1 MSETIDSL
9 LVSLGLETDAKSF
22 QTAND
27 AVKGIKDGIL
37 QLAAAAGTGVGLKA
51 LTADLS
57 ASVLEM
63 DRLSKITNFTVKQI
77 DGLRYAM
84 RSLGLSPDAANQI
97 VQKIPDLQQRA
108 RQGELGDKAYWNGAF
123 NPTEFANKTGMDSL
137 KYLIDAYGKMDND
150 QRRNL
155 RSGIGS
161 GDNDPFTRLLEGGSK
176 GLNASL
182 KNFEELYKPL
192 DPKLIDSAN
201 EFNKEM
207 ADLATNFDNLARSMG
222 GDLLPIINAL
232 LESINQFIKENPEVS
247 KAILTAAGLAGTAG
261 ALKFVGGMLPGG
273 GKPPAGAAG
282 GRGWLSRL
290 LVNPVTIGAAAAF
303 TPGNIFTSAE
313 DAKAMSNPEALR
325 RQNLA
330 KNKLNLHSS
339 ESKSENSGVNDIDDV
354 TNMVDDSINNQK
366 RDLKAPRDPY
376 VNETSYL
383 NNPVDDSINNQRW
396 DLNTVNYPHGNDTNH
411 LNNLVDDPVVR
422 QYLDVLSKAEGT
434 AGYANSGY
442 NTMFGGDQF
451 YDVSDHP
458 RQLKNFTQT
467 DGTKNK
473 TSAAGRYQFT
483 RDSWDDAAK
492 SLNLTDFSPRSQDL
506 AALFLIQRAG
516 QLENVVNGNF
526 AEATGGLGSVWA
538 SLPSSNYD
546 QPKRSWEDIQGY
558 SDRQITPTQSIAA
571 SAPRGDVRLEQHNII
586 HVGTVGGDTESIR
599 NGVLQA
605 TTQLAQQARDMM
617 HTEHY

>member
-222 GDLLPIINAL
+222 GDLLPIINAI

-273 GKPPAGAAG
+273 GKPPVGAAG

-290 LVNPVTIGAAAAF
+290 LVNPVTIGAAAAL
-303 TPGNIFTSAE
+303 TPGNIFTSSD
-313 DAKAMSNPEALR
+313 DAKAMSNPEALK
-325 RQNLA
+325 RQNWA
-330 KNKLNLHSS
+330 KNNPGVPYPSDSS
-339 ESKSENSGVNDIDDV
+339 D
-354 TNMVDDSINNQK
+354 
-366 RDLKAPRDPY
+366 
-376 VNETSYL
+376 
-383 NNPVDDSINNQRW
+383 
-396 DLNTVNYPHGNDTNH
+396 
-411 LNNLVDDPVVR
+411 LNNLVDDPNVR
-422 QYLDVLSKAEGT
+422 QYLEVLSKAEGT
-434 AGYANSGY
+434 ASYANSGY
-442 NTMFGGDQF
+442 NTIFGGDQF
-451 YDVSDHP
+451 YDNSDHP
-458 RQLKNFTQT
+458 RQLKDFTQT

-483 RDSWDDAAK
+483 SSSWDDAAK
-492 SLNLTDFSPRSQDL
+492 ALNLTDFSPRSQDL

-516 QLENVVNGNF
+516 QLENVTNGNF
-526 AEATGGLGSVWA
+526 ADATSGLGGVWA
-538 SLPSSNYD
+538 SLPSSNYA
-546 QPKRSWEDIQGY
+546 QPKRSWEEIQGY
-558 SDRQITPTQSIAA
+558 SDRQTTPMQAVAA

-586 HVGTVGGDTESIR
+586 HVGTVGGDSESIR
-599 NGVLQA
+599 DGVLQA

>member
-155 RSGIGS
+155 RSGIGT

-222 GDLLPIINAL
+222 GNLLPIINAL

-290 LVNPVTIGAAAAF
+290 LVNPVTIGAAAAL
-303 TPGNIFTSAE
+303 TPGNIFTSAD
-313 DAKAMSNPEALR
+313 DAKAMSNPDVIG
-325 RQNLA
+325 RQNWA
-330 KNKLNLHSS
+330 KNNPGVPYPSDSS
-339 ESKSENSGVNDIDDV
+339 D
-354 TNMVDDSINNQK
+354 
-366 RDLKAPRDPY
+366 
-376 VNETSYL
+376 
-383 NNPVDDSINNQRW
+383 
-396 DLNTVNYPHGNDTNH
+396 
-411 LNNLVDDPVVR
+411 LNNLVDDPNVR
-422 QYLDVLSKAEGT
+422 QYLDVLSNAEGT
-434 AGYANSGY
+434 ASYANSGY

-451 YDVSDHP
+451 YDNSDHP
-458 RQLKNFTQT
+458 RQLKDFTQT

-483 RDSWDDAAK
+483 SSSWDDAAK
-492 SLNLTDFSPRSQDL
+492 ALNLTDFSPRSQDL

-516 QLENVVNGNF
+516 QLENVTNGNF
-526 AEATGGLGSVWA
+526 ADATSGLGGVWA
-538 SLPSSNYD
+538 SLPSSNYA
-546 QPKRSWEDIQGY
+546 QPKRSWEEIQGY
-558 SDRQITPTQSIAA
+558 SDRQTTPMQAVAA

-586 HVGTVGGDTESIR
+586 HVGTVGGDSESIR
-599 NGVLQA
+599 DGVLQA
-605 TTQLAQQARDMM
+605 TTQLAQQACDMM

>member
-123 NPTEFANKTGMDSL
+123 NPTEFANKTGIDSL

-192 DPKLIDSAN
+192 DPKLINSAN

-247 KAILTAAGLAGTAG
+247 KAILTAAGLAGTVG
-261 ALKFVGGMLPGG
+261 ALKFVGGMLPSG

-290 LVNPVTIGAAAAF
+290 LVNPVTIGAAAAL
-303 TPGNIFTSAE
+303 TPGNIFTSA
-313 DAKAMSNPEALR
+313 DDVKAMSNPEAIG
-325 RQNLA
+325 RQNWA
-330 KNKLNLHSS
+330 KNNP
-339 ESKSENSGVNDIDDV
+339 GV
-354 TNMVDDSINNQK
+354 
-366 RDLKAPRDPY
+366 PY
-376 VNETSYL
+376 PSDTS
-383 NNPVDDSINNQRW
+383 D
-396 DLNTVNYPHGNDTNH
+396 
-411 LNNLVDDPVVR
+411 LNNLVDDPNVR
-422 QYLDVLSKAEGT
+422 QYLEVLSKAEGT
-434 AGYANSGY
+434 ASYANSGY

-451 YDVSDHP
+451 YDSSDHP
-458 RQLKNFTQT
+458 RQLKDFTQT
-467 DGTKNK
+467 DGTPNK

-483 RDSWDDAAK
+483 SSSWDDAAK
-492 SLNLTDFSPRSQDL
+492 ALNLTDFSPRSQDL

-516 QLENVVNGNF
+516 QLENVTNGNF
-526 AEATGGLGSVWA
+526 ADATSGLGGVWA
-538 SLPSSNYD
+538 SLPSSNYA

-558 SDRQITPTQSIAA
+558 SDRQTTPMQSVAA

-586 HVGTVGGDTESIR
+586 HVGTVGGDSESIR
-599 NGVLQA
+599 DGVLQA

>member
-51 LTADLS
+51 LTTDLS

-290 LVNPVTIGAAAAF
+290 LVNPVTIGAAAAL
-303 TPGNIFTSAE
+303 TPGNIFTSAD
-313 DAKAMSNPEALR
+313 DAKAMSNPEALK
-325 RQNLA
+325 RQNWA
-330 KNKLNLHSS
+330 KNNPGVPYPSDSS
-339 ESKSENSGVNDIDDV
+339 D
-354 TNMVDDSINNQK
+354 
-366 RDLKAPRDPY
+366 
-376 VNETSYL
+376 
-383 NNPVDDSINNQRW
+383 
-396 DLNTVNYPHGNDTNH
+396 
-411 LNNLVDDPVVR
+411 LNNLVDDPNVR
-422 QYLDVLSKAEGT
+422 QYLEVLSKAEGT
-434 AGYANSGY
+434 ASYANSGY

-451 YDVSDHP
+451 YDNSDHP
-458 RQLKNFTQT
+458 RQLKDFTQT

-483 RDSWDDAAK
+483 SSSWDDAAQA
-492 SLNLTDFSPRSQDL
+492 LNLTDFSPRSQDL

-516 QLENVVNGNF
+516 QLENVTNGNF
-526 AEATGGLGSVWA
+526 ADATSGLGGVWA
-538 SLPSSNYD
+538 SLPSSNYA
-546 QPKRSWEDIQGY
+546 QPKRSWEEIQGY
-558 SDRQITPTQSIAA
+558 SDRQTTPMQSVAA

-586 HVGTVGGDTESIR
+586 NVGTVGGDSESIR
-599 NGVLQA
+599 DGVLQA

>member
-261 ALKFVGGMLPGG
+261 AVKFVGGMLPGSS
-273 GKPPAGAAG
+273 KPPAGAGG

-290 LVNPVTIGAAAAF
+290 LVNPVTIGAAAAL
-303 TPGNIFTSAE
+303 TPGNIFTSAD
-313 DAKAMSNPEALR
+313 DAKAMSNPDAIG
-325 RQNLA
+325 RQNWA
-330 KNKLNLHSS
+330 KNNPGVPYPSDSS
-339 ESKSENSGVNDIDDV
+339 
-354 TNMVDDSINNQK
+354 
-366 RDLKAPRDPY
+366 
-376 VNETSYL
+376 
-383 NNPVDDSINNQRW
+383 
-396 DLNTVNYPHGNDTNH
+396 DLNY
-411 LNNLVDDPVVR
+411 LVDDPNVR
-422 QYLDVLSKAEGT
+422 QYLEVLSKAEGT
-434 AGYANSGY
+434 ASYANSGY

-451 YDVSDHP
+451 YDNSDHP
-458 RQLKNFTQT
+458 RQLKDFTQT

-483 RDSWDDAAK
+483 SSSWDDAAK
-492 SLNLTDFSPRSQDL
+492 ALNLTDFSPRSQDL

-516 QLENVVNGNF
+516 QLENVTNGNF
-526 AEATGGLGSVWA
+526 ADATSGLGGVWA
-538 SLPSSNYD
+538 SLPSSNYA
-546 QPKRSWEDIQGY
+546 QPKRSWEEIQGY
-558 SDRQITPTQSIAA
+558 SDRQTTPMQSVAA

-586 HVGTVGGDTESIR
+586 NVGTVGGDSESIR
-599 NGVLQA
+599 DGVLQA

>member
-273 GKPPAGAAG
+273 GKPSAGAAG
-282 GRGWLSRL
+282 GRGWLSRF
-290 LVNPVTIGAAAAF
+290 LVNPVTIGAAAAL
-303 TPGNIFTSAE
+303 TPGNIFTSAD
-313 DAKAMSNPEALR
+313 DAKAMSNPDAIG
-325 RQNLA
+325 RQNWA
-330 KNKLNLHSS
+330 KNNPGVPYPSDSS
-339 ESKSENSGVNDIDDV
+339 D
-354 TNMVDDSINNQK
+354 
-366 RDLKAPRDPY
+366 
-376 VNETSYL
+376 
-383 NNPVDDSINNQRW
+383 
-396 DLNTVNYPHGNDTNH
+396 
-411 LNNLVDDPVVR
+411 LNNLVDDPNVR
-422 QYLDVLSKAEGT
+422 QYLEVLSKAEGT
-434 AGYANSGY
+434 ASYANSGY

-451 YDVSDHP
+451 YDNSDHP
-458 RQLKNFTQT
+458 RQLKEFTQT

-483 RDSWDDAAK
+483 SGSWDDAAK
-492 SLNLTDFSPRSQDL
+492 ALNLTDFSPRSQDL

-516 QLENVVNGNF
+516 QLENVTNGNF
-526 AEATGGLGSVWA
+526 ADATSGLGGVWA
-538 SLPSSNYD
+538 SLPSSNYA
-546 QPKRSWEDIQGY
+546 QPKRSWEEIQGY
-558 SDRQITPTQSIAA
+558 SDRQTTPMQAVAT

-586 HVGTVGGDTESIR
+586 NVGTVGGDSESIR
-599 NGVLQA
+599 DGVLQA

>member
-37 QLAAAAGTGVGLKA
+37 QLAAAAGTSVGLKA

-176 GLNASL
+176 GLNGSL

-222 GDLLPIINAL
+222 GDLQPIINAL

-273 GKPPAGAAG
+273 GNPPAGAAG

-290 LVNPVTIGAAAAF
+290 LVNPVTIGAAAAL
-303 TPGNIFTSAE
+303 TPGNIFTSAD
-313 DAKAMSNPEALR
+313 DAKAMSNPEALK
-325 RQNLA
+325 RQNWA
-330 KNKLNLHSS
+330 KNNPGVPYPSDSS
-339 ESKSENSGVNDIDDV
+339 D
-354 TNMVDDSINNQK
+354 
-366 RDLKAPRDPY
+366 
-376 VNETSYL
+376 
-383 NNPVDDSINNQRW
+383 
-396 DLNTVNYPHGNDTNH
+396 
-411 LNNLVDDPVVR
+411 LNNLVDDPNVR
-422 QYLDVLSKAEGT
+422 QYLEVLSKAEGT
-434 AGYANSGY
+434 ASYANSGY

-451 YDVSDHP
+451 YDNSDHP
-458 RQLKNFTQT
+458 RQLKDFTQT

-483 RDSWDDAAK
+483 SSSWDDAAK
-492 SLNLTDFSPRSQDL
+492 ALNLTDFSPRSQDL

-516 QLENVVNGNF
+516 QLENVTNGNF
-526 AEATGGLGSVWA
+526 ADATSGLGGVWA
-538 SLPSSNYD
+538 SLPSSNYA
-546 QPKRSWEDIQGY
+546 QPKRSWEEIQGY
-558 SDRQITPTQSIAA
+558 SDRQTTPMQSVAA

-586 HVGTVGGDTESIR
+586 NVGTVGGDSESIR
-599 NGVLQA
+599 DGVLQA

>member
-77 DGLRYAM
+77 YGLRYAM

-290 LVNPVTIGAAAAF
+290 LVNPVTIGAAAAL
-303 TPGNIFTSAE
+303 TPGNIFTSAD
-313 DAKAMSNPEALR
+313 DAKAMSNPDAIG
-325 RQNLA
+325 RQNWA
-330 KNKLNLHSS
+330 KNNPGVPYPSDSS
-339 ESKSENSGVNDIDDV
+339 D
-354 TNMVDDSINNQK
+354 
-366 RDLKAPRDPY
+366 
-376 VNETSYL
+376 
-383 NNPVDDSINNQRW
+383 
-396 DLNTVNYPHGNDTNH
+396 
-411 LNNLVDDPVVR
+411 LNNLVDDPNVR
-422 QYLDVLSKAEGT
+422 QYLDVLSNAEGT
-434 AGYANSGY
+434 ASYANSGY

-451 YDVSDHP
+451 YDNSDHP
-458 RQLKNFTQT
+458 RQLKDFTQT

-483 RDSWDDAAK
+483 SSSWDDAAK
-492 SLNLTDFSPRSQDL
+492 ALNLTDFSPRSQDL

-516 QLENVVNGNF
+516 QLENVTNGNF
-526 AEATGGLGSVWA
+526 ADATSGLGGVWA
-538 SLPSSNYD
+538 SLPSSNYA
-546 QPKRSWEDIQGY
+546 QPKRSWEEIQGY
-558 SDRQITPTQSIAA
+558 SDRQTTPMQAVAA

-586 HVGTVGGDTESIR
+586 HVGTVGGDSESIR
-599 NGVLQA
+599 DGVLQA

>member
-84 RSLGLSPDAANQI
+84 RSLGLSPDVANQI

-161 GDNDPFTRLLEGGSK
+161 GDNDPFTRLLEAGSK

-261 ALKFVGGMLPGG
+261 AVKFVGGMLPGSS
-273 GKPPAGAAG
+273 KPPAGAGG

-290 LVNPVTIGAAAAF
+290 LVNPVTIGAAAAL
-303 TPGNIFTSAE
+303 TPGNIFTSAD
-313 DAKAMSNPEALR
+313 DAKAMSNPDAIG
-325 RQNLA
+325 RQNWA
-330 KNKLNLHSS
+330 KKNPGVPYPSDSS
-339 ESKSENSGVNDIDDV
+339 
-354 TNMVDDSINNQK
+354 
-366 RDLKAPRDPY
+366 
-376 VNETSYL
+376 
-383 NNPVDDSINNQRW
+383 
-396 DLNTVNYPHGNDTNH
+396 DLNY
-411 LNNLVDDPVVR
+411 LVDDPNVR
-422 QYLDVLSKAEGT
+422 QYLEVLSKAEGT
-434 AGYANSGY
+434 ASYANSGY

-451 YDVSDHP
+451 YDNSDHP
-458 RQLKNFTQT
+458 RQLKDFTQT

-483 RDSWDDAAK
+483 SSSWDDAAK
-492 SLNLTDFSPRSQDL
+492 ALNLTDFSPRSQDL

-516 QLENVVNGNF
+516 QLENVTNGNF
-526 AEATGGLGSVWA
+526 ADATSGLGGVWA
-538 SLPSSNYD
+538 SLPSSNYA
-546 QPKRSWEDIQGY
+546 QPKRSWEEIQGY
-558 SDRQITPTQSIAA
+558 SDRQTTPMQSVAA

-586 HVGTVGGDTESIR
+586 NVGTVGGDSESIR
-599 NGVLQA
+599 DGVLQA

>member
-22 QTAND
+22 QAAND

-273 GKPPAGAAG
+273 SKPPAGAGG

-290 LVNPVTIGAAAAF
+290 LVNPITIGAAAAL
-303 TPGNIFTSAE
+303 TPGNIFTSAD
-313 DAKAMSNPEALR
+313 DAKAMSNPEAIG
-325 RQNLA
+325 RQNWA
-330 KNKLNLHSS
+330 KNNP
-339 ESKSENSGVNDIDDV
+339 GV
-354 TNMVDDSINNQK
+354 
-366 RDLKAPRDPY
+366 PY
-376 VNETSYL
+376 TS
-383 NNPVDDSINNQRW
+383 D
-396 DLNTVNYPHGNDTNH
+396 
-411 LNNLVDDPVVR
+411 LNNLVDDPTVR

-434 AGYANSGY
+434 ASYANSGY

-451 YDVSDHP
+451 YDSSDHP
-458 RQLKNFTQT
+458 RQLKDFTQT
-467 DGTKNK
+467 DGTTNK

-483 RDSWDDAAK
+483 SSSWDDAAK
-492 SLNLTDFSPRSQDL
+492 ALNLTDFSPRSQDL

-516 QLENVVNGNF
+516 QLENVTNGNF
-526 AEATGGLGSVWA
+526 ADATSGLGGMWA
-538 SLPSSNYD
+538 SLPSSNYA
-546 QPKRSWEDIQGY
+546 QPKRSWEEIQGY
-558 SDRQITPTQSIAA
+558 SDRQTTPTQSVTA

-586 HVGTVGGDTESIR
+586 NVGTVGGDSESIR
-599 NGVLQA
+599 DGVLQA

>member
-1 MSETIDSL
+1 
-9 LVSLGLETDAKSF
+9 
-22 QTAND
+22 
-27 AVKGIKDGIL
+27 
-37 QLAAAAGTGVGLKA
+37 
-51 LTADLS
+51 
-57 ASVLEM
+57 
-63 DRLSKITNFTVKQI
+63 
-77 DGLRYAM
+77 
-84 RSLGLSPDAANQI
+84 
-97 VQKIPDLQQRA
+97 
-108 RQGELGDKAYWNGAF
+108 
-123 NPTEFANKTGMDSL
+123 TEFANKTGMDSL

-182 KNFEELYKPL
+182 KNFAELYKPL

-290 LVNPVTIGAAAAF
+290 LVNPVTIGAAAAL
-303 TPGNIFTSAE
+303 TPGNIFTSAD
-313 DAKAMSNPEALR
+313 DAKAMSNPDAIG
-325 RQNLA
+325 RQNWA
-330 KNKLNLHSS
+330 KNNPGVPYPSDSS
-339 ESKSENSGVNDIDDV
+339 D
-354 TNMVDDSINNQK
+354 
-366 RDLKAPRDPY
+366 
-376 VNETSYL
+376 
-383 NNPVDDSINNQRW
+383 
-396 DLNTVNYPHGNDTNH
+396 
-411 LNNLVDDPVVR
+411 LNNLVDDPNVR
-422 QYLDVLSKAEGT
+422 QYLEVLSKAEGT
-434 AGYANSGY
+434 ASYANSGY

-451 YDVSDHP
+451 YDSSDHP
-458 RQLKNFTQT
+458 RQLKEFTQT

-483 RDSWDDAAK
+483 SGSWDDAVKA
-492 SLNLTDFSPRSQDL
+492 LNLTDFSPRSQDL

-516 QLENVVNGNF
+516 QLENVTNGNF
-526 AEATGGLGSVWA
+526 ADATSGLGGVWA
-538 SLPSSNYD
+538 SLPSSNYA
-546 QPKRSWEDIQGY
+546 QPKRSWEEIQGY
-558 SDRQITPTQSIAA
+558 SDRQTTPMQSVAA

-586 HVGTVGGDTESIR
+586 HVGTVGGDSESIR
-599 NGVLQA
+599 DGVLQA

>member
-37 QLAAAAGTGVGLKA
+37 QLAAAAGTSVGLKA

-176 GLNASL
+176 GLNGSL

-222 GDLLPIINAL
+222 GDLQPIINAL

-273 GKPPAGAAG
+273 GNPPAGAAG

-290 LVNPVTIGAAAAF
+290 LVNPVTIGAAAAL
-303 TPGNIFTSAE
+303 TPGNIFTSAD
-313 DAKAMSNPEALR
+313 DAKAMSNPEALK
-325 RQNLA
+325 RQNWA
-330 KNKLNLHSS
+330 KNNPGVPYPSDSS
-339 ESKSENSGVNDIDDV
+339 D
-354 TNMVDDSINNQK
+354 
-366 RDLKAPRDPY
+366 
-376 VNETSYL
+376 
-383 NNPVDDSINNQRW
+383 
-396 DLNTVNYPHGNDTNH
+396 
-411 LNNLVDDPVVR
+411 LNNLVDDPNVR
-422 QYLDVLSKAEGT
+422 QYLEVLSKAEGT
-434 AGYANSGY
+434 ASYANSGY

-451 YDVSDHP
+451 YDNSDHP
-458 RQLKNFTQT
+458 RQLKDFTQT

-483 RDSWDDAAK
+483 SSSWDDAAK
-492 SLNLTDFSPRSQDL
+492 ALNLTDFSPRSQDL

-516 QLENVVNGNF
+516 QLENVTNGNF
-526 AEATGGLGSVWA
+526 ADATSGLGGVWA
-538 SLPSSNYD
+538 SLPSSNYA
-546 QPKRSWEDIQGY
+546 QPKHSWEEIQGY
-558 SDRQITPTQSIAA
+558 SDRQTTPMQSVAA

-586 HVGTVGGDTESIR
+586 NVGTVGGDSESIR
-599 NGVLQA
+599 DGVLQA

>member
-247 KAILTAAGLAGTAG
+247 KAILTAADLAGTAG
-261 ALKFVGGMLPGG
+261 AVKFVGGMLPGSS
-273 GKPPAGAAG
+273 KPPAGAGG

-290 LVNPVTIGAAAAF
+290 LVNPVTIGAAAAL
-303 TPGNIFTSAE
+303 TPGNIFTSAD
-313 DAKAMSNPEALR
+313 DAKAMSNPEALK
-325 RQNLA
+325 RQNWA
-330 KNKLNLHSS
+330 KNNP
-339 ESKSENSGVNDIDDV
+339 GV
-354 TNMVDDSINNQK
+354 
-366 RDLKAPRDPY
+366 PY
-376 VNETSYL
+376 PSDTS
-383 NNPVDDSINNQRW
+383 D
-396 DLNTVNYPHGNDTNH
+396 
-411 LNNLVDDPVVR
+411 LNNLVDDPNVR
-422 QYLDVLSKAEGT
+422 QYLEVLSKAEGT
-434 AGYANSGY
+434 ASYANSGY

-451 YDVSDHP
+451 YDSSDHP
-458 RQLKNFTQT
+458 RQLKDFTQT

-483 RDSWDDAAK
+483 SSSWDDAAK
-492 SLNLTDFSPRSQDL
+492 ALNLTDFSPRSQDL

-516 QLENVVNGNF
+516 QLENVTNGNF
-526 AEATGGLGSVWA
+526 ADATSGLGGGVGLAAIIKLRSAKTFMGRDSGLQRPPNHPHA
-538 SLPSSNYD
+538 SSC
-546 QPKRSWEDIQGY
+546 RI
-558 SDRQITPTQSIAA
+558 R
-571 SAPRGDVRLEQHNII
+571 APW
-586 HVGTVGGDTESIR
+586 
-599 NGVLQA
+599 
-605 TTQLAQQARDMM
+605 
-617 HTEHY
+617 

>member
-290 LVNPVTIGAAAAF
+290 LVNPVTIGAAAAL
-303 TPGNIFTSAE
+303 TPGNIFTSAD
-313 DAKAMSNPEALR
+313 DAKAMSNPDAIG
-325 RQNLA
+325 RQNWA
-330 KNKLNLHSS
+330 KNNPGVPYPSDSS
-339 ESKSENSGVNDIDDV
+339 D
-354 TNMVDDSINNQK
+354 
-366 RDLKAPRDPY
+366 
-376 VNETSYL
+376 
-383 NNPVDDSINNQRW
+383 
-396 DLNTVNYPHGNDTNH
+396 
-411 LNNLVDDPVVR
+411 LNNLVDDPNVR
-422 QYLDVLSKAEGT
+422 QYLEVLSKAEGT
-434 AGYANSGY
+434 ASYANSGY

-451 YDVSDHP
+451 YDNSDHP
-458 RQLKNFTQT
+458 RQLKDFTQT

-483 RDSWDDAAK
+483 SSSWDDAAK
-492 SLNLTDFSPRSQDL
+492 ALNLTDFSPRSQDL

-516 QLENVVNGNF
+516 QLENVTNGNF
-526 AEATGGLGSVWA
+526 ADATSGLGGVWA
-538 SLPSSNYD
+538 SLPSSNYA
-546 QPKRSWEDIQGY
+546 QPKRSWEEIQGY
-558 SDRQITPTQSIAA
+558 SDRQTTPMQSVAA

-586 HVGTVGGDTESIR
+586 HVGTVGGDSESIR
-599 NGVLQA
+599 DGVLQA

>member
-290 LVNPVTIGAAAAF
+290 LVNPVTIGAAAAL
-303 TPGNIFTSAE
+303 TPGNIFTSAD
-313 DAKAMSNPEALR
+313 DAKAMSNPDAIG
-325 RQNLA
+325 RQNWA
-330 KNKLNLHSS
+330 KNNPGVPYPSDSS
-339 ESKSENSGVNDIDDV
+339 D
-354 TNMVDDSINNQK
+354 
-366 RDLKAPRDPY
+366 
-376 VNETSYL
+376 
-383 NNPVDDSINNQRW
+383 
-396 DLNTVNYPHGNDTNH
+396 
-411 LNNLVDDPVVR
+411 LNNLVDDPNVR
-422 QYLDVLSKAEGT
+422 QYLEVLSKAEGT
-434 AGYANSGY
+434 ASYANSGY

-451 YDVSDHP
+451 YDNSDHP
-458 RQLKNFTQT
+458 RQLKDFTQT

-483 RDSWDDAAK
+483 SSSWDDAAK
-492 SLNLTDFSPRSQDL
+492 ALNLTDFSPRSQDL

-516 QLENVVNGNF
+516 QLENVTNGNF
-526 AEATGGLGSVWA
+526 ADATSGLGGVWA
-538 SLPSSNYD
+538 SLPSSNCA
-546 QPKRSWEDIQGY
+546 QPKRSWEEIQGY
-558 SDRQITPTQSIAA
+558 SDRQTTPMQSVAA
-571 SAPRGDVRLEQHNII
+571 SPPRGDVRLEQHNII
-586 HVGTVGGDTESIR
+586 NVGTVGGDSESIR
-599 NGVLQA
+599 DGVLQA

>member
-182 KNFEELYKPL
+182 KNFAELYKPL

-273 GKPPAGAAG
+273 GKPPVGGGGGGGLLSKTLGMAGAYITTASGVEVYDRVQAMREGKQYG
-282 GRGWLSRL
+282 G
-290 LVNPVTIGAAAAF
+290 IQ
-303 TPGNIFTSAE
+303 GNSAE
-313 DAKAMSNPEALR
+313 LSELERLKLLNQNNNARNP
-325 RQNLA
+325 QNS
-330 KNKLNLHSS
+330 LNS
-339 ESKSENSGVNDIDDV
+339 
-354 TNMVDDSINNQK
+354 
-366 RDLKAPRDPY
+366 
-376 VNETSYL
+376 
-383 NNPVDDSINNQRW
+383 
-396 DLNTVNYPHGNDTNH
+396 
-411 LNNLVDDPVVR
+411 LVDDPNVR

-434 AGYANSGY
+434 ASYANSGY

-451 YDVSDHP
+451 YDNSDHP
-458 RQLKNFTQT
+458 RQLKDFTQT

-483 RDSWDDAAK
+483 SSSWDDAAK
-492 SLNLTDFSPRSQDL
+492 ALNLTDFSPRSQDL

-516 QLENVVNGNF
+516 QLENVTNGNF
-526 AEATGGLGSVWA
+526 ADATSGLGEVWA
-538 SLPSSNYD
+538 SLPSSNYA
-546 QPKRSWEDIQGY
+546 QPKRSWEEIQGY
-558 SDRQITPTQSIAA
+558 SDRQTTPMQSVAA

-586 HVGTVGGDTESIR
+586 NVGTVGGDSESIR
-599 NGVLQA
+599 DGVLQA

>member
-273 GKPPAGAAG
+273 GKPPVGAAG

-290 LVNPVTIGAAAAF
+290 LVNPVTIGAAAAL
-303 TPGNIFTSAE
+303 TPGNIFTSSD
-313 DAKAMSNPEALR
+313 DAKAMSNPDAIG
-325 RQNLA
+325 RQNWA
-330 KNKLNLHSS
+330 KNNPGVPYPSDSS
-339 ESKSENSGVNDIDDV
+339 
-354 TNMVDDSINNQK
+354 
-366 RDLKAPRDPY
+366 
-376 VNETSYL
+376 
-383 NNPVDDSINNQRW
+383 
-396 DLNTVNYPHGNDTNH
+396 DLNY
-411 LNNLVDDPVVR
+411 LVDDPNVR
-422 QYLDVLSKAEGT
+422 QYLEVLSKAEGT
-434 AGYANSGY
+434 ASYANSGY

-451 YDVSDHP
+451 YDNSDHP
-458 RQLKNFTQT
+458 RQLKDFTQT

-483 RDSWDDAAK
+483 SGSWDDAAQA
-492 SLNLTDFSPRSQDL
+492 LNLTDFSPRSQDL

-516 QLENVVNGNF
+516 QLENVTNGNF
-526 AEATGGLGSVWA
+526 ADATSGLGGVWA
-538 SLPSSNYD
+538 SLPSSNYA
-546 QPKRSWEDIQGY
+546 QPKRSWEEIQGY
-558 SDRQITPTQSIAA
+558 SDRQTTPMQSVAA

-586 HVGTVGGDTESIR
+586 NVGTVGGDSESIR
-599 NGVLQA
+599 DGVLQA

>member
-27 AVKGIKDGIL
+27 AVKGIKDSIL

-137 KYLIDAYGKMDND
+137 KYLIDAYSKMDND

-182 KNFEELYKPL
+182 KNFDELYKPL

-261 ALKFVGGMLPGG
+261 ALKFVGGILPGG
-273 GKPPAGAAG
+273 GKPSVGAG

-290 LVNPVTIGAAAAF
+290 LVNPVTIGATAAL

-313 DAKAMSNPEALR
+313 DAKAMSNPEAIG
-325 RQNLA
+325 RQNWA
-330 KNKLNLHSS
+330 KNNP
-339 ESKSENSGVNDIDDV
+339 GV
-354 TNMVDDSINNQK
+354 
-366 RDLKAPRDPY
+366 PY
-376 VNETSYL
+376 
-383 NNPVDDSINNQRW
+383 P
-396 DLNTVNYPHGNDTNH
+396 NDTRD
-411 LNNLVDDPVVR
+411 LNNLVDDPNVR

-451 YDVSDHP
+451 YDSSDHP
-458 RQLKNFTQT
+458 RQLKEFTQT
-467 DGTKNK
+467 DGAKNK

-483 RDSWDDAAK
+483 SDSWDDAAK
-492 SLNLTDFSPRSQDL
+492 ALNLTDFSPRSQDL

-516 QLENVVNGNF
+516 QLENVASGNF
-526 AEATGGLGSVWA
+526 ADATGGLGGVWA
-538 SLPSSNYD
+538 SLPSSNYA

-558 SDRQITPTQSIAA
+558 SDRQMTPTQSVTT
-571 SAPRGDVRLEQHNII
+571 SMSRGDVRLEQHNII
-586 HVGTVGGDTESIR
+586 HVGTVGGDSESIR

>member
-247 KAILTAAGLAGTAG
+247 KAILTAADLAGTAG
-261 ALKFVGGMLPGG
+261 AVKFVGGMLPGSS
-273 GKPPAGAAG
+273 KPPAGAGG

-290 LVNPVTIGAAAAF
+290 LVNPVTIGAAAAL
-303 TPGNIFTSAE
+303 TPGNIFTSAD
-313 DAKAMSNPEALR
+313 DAKAMSNPEALK
-325 RQNLA
+325 RQNWA
-330 KNKLNLHSS
+330 KNNP
-339 ESKSENSGVNDIDDV
+339 GV
-354 TNMVDDSINNQK
+354 
-366 RDLKAPRDPY
+366 PY
-376 VNETSYL
+376 PSDTS
-383 NNPVDDSINNQRW
+383 D
-396 DLNTVNYPHGNDTNH
+396 
-411 LNNLVDDPVVR
+411 LNNLVDDPNVR
-422 QYLDVLSKAEGT
+422 QYLEVLSKAEGT
-434 AGYANSGY
+434 ASYANSGY

-451 YDVSDHP
+451 YDSSDHP
-458 RQLKNFTQT
+458 RQLKDFTQT

-483 RDSWDDAAK
+483 SSSWDDAAK
-492 SLNLTDFSPRSQDL
+492 ALNLTDFSPRSQDL

-516 QLENVVNGNF
+516 QLENVTNGNF
-526 AEATGGLGSVWA
+526 ADATSGLGGGG
-538 SLPSSNYD
+538 P
-546 QPKRSWEDIQGY
+546 RCHH
-558 SDRQITPTQSIAA
+558 QITLSQNVHGKRFRATATAKPPPCKQLPHPRPVVMSGWSNTILLMWVPWAVIANP
-571 SAPRGDVRLEQHNII
+571 SVMGCYRPLLNWPSKR
-586 HVGTVGGDTESIR
+586 
-599 NGVLQA
+599 A
-605 TTQLAQQARDMM
+605 T
-617 HTEHY
+617 

>member
-290 LVNPVTIGAAAAF
+290 LVNPVTIGAAAAL
-303 TPGNIFTSAE
+303 TPGNIFTSAD
-313 DAKAMSNPEALR
+313 DAKAMSNPDAIG
-325 RQNLA
+325 RQNWA
-330 KNKLNLHSS
+330 KNNPGVPYPSDSS
-339 ESKSENSGVNDIDDV
+339 D
-354 TNMVDDSINNQK
+354 
-366 RDLKAPRDPY
+366 
-376 VNETSYL
+376 
-383 NNPVDDSINNQRW
+383 
-396 DLNTVNYPHGNDTNH
+396 
-411 LNNLVDDPVVR
+411 LNNLVDDPNVR
-422 QYLDVLSKAEGT
+422 QYLDVLSNAEGT
-434 AGYANSGY
+434 ASYANSGY

-451 YDVSDHP
+451 YDSSDHP
-458 RQLKNFTQT
+458 RQLKDFTQT

-483 RDSWDDAAK
+483 SSSWDDAAK
-492 SLNLTDFSPRSQDL
+492 ALNLTDFSPRSQDL

-516 QLENVVNGNF
+516 QLENVTNGNF
-526 AEATGGLGSVWA
+526 ADATSGLGGVWA
-538 SLPSSNYD
+538 SLPSSNYA
-546 QPKRSWEDIQGY
+546 QPKRSWEEIQGY
-558 SDRQITPTQSIAA
+558 SDRQTTPMQSVAA
-571 SAPRGDVRLEQHNII
+571 STPRGDVRLEQHNII
-586 HVGTVGGDTESIR
+586 NVGTVGGDSESIR
-599 NGVLQA
+599 DGVLQA

>member
-37 QLAAAAGTGVGLKA
+37 QLAAAAGTSVGLKA

-290 LVNPVTIGAAAAF
+290 LVNPVTIGAAAAL
-303 TPGNIFTSAE
+303 TPGNIFTSAD
-313 DAKAMSNPEALR
+313 DAKAMSNPDAIG
-325 RQNLA
+325 RQNWA
-330 KNKLNLHSS
+330 KNNPGVPYPSDSS
-339 ESKSENSGVNDIDDV
+339 D
-354 TNMVDDSINNQK
+354 
-366 RDLKAPRDPY
+366 
-376 VNETSYL
+376 
-383 NNPVDDSINNQRW
+383 
-396 DLNTVNYPHGNDTNH
+396 
-411 LNNLVDDPVVR
+411 LNNLVDDPNVR
-422 QYLDVLSKAEGT
+422 QYLEVLSKAEGT
-434 AGYANSGY
+434 ASYANSGY

-451 YDVSDHP
+451 YDNSDHP
-458 RQLKNFTQT
+458 RQLKDFTQT

-483 RDSWDDAAK
+483 SSSWDDAAK
-492 SLNLTDFSPRSQDL
+492 ALNLTDFSPRSQDL

-516 QLENVVNGNF
+516 QLENVTNGNF
-526 AEATGGLGSVWA
+526 ADATNGLGGVWA
-538 SLPSSNYD
+538 SLPSSNYA
-546 QPKRSWEDIQGY
+546 QPKRSWEEIQGY
-558 SDRQITPTQSIAA
+558 SDRQTTPMQSVAA
-571 SAPRGDVRLEQHNII
+571 SAARGDVRLEQHNII
-586 HVGTVGGDTESIR
+586 NVGTVGGDSESIR
-599 NGVLQA
+599 DGVLQA

>member
-261 ALKFVGGMLPGG
+261 AVKFVGGMLPGSS
-273 GKPPAGAAG
+273 KPPAGAAG

-290 LVNPVTIGAAAAF
+290 LVNPVTIGAAAAL
-303 TPGNIFTSAE
+303 TPGNIFTSAD
-313 DAKAMSNPEALR
+313 DAKAMSNPDAIG
-325 RQNLA
+325 RQNWA
-330 KNKLNLHSS
+330 KNNPGVPYPSDSS
-339 ESKSENSGVNDIDDV
+339 D
-354 TNMVDDSINNQK
+354 
-366 RDLKAPRDPY
+366 
-376 VNETSYL
+376 
-383 NNPVDDSINNQRW
+383 
-396 DLNTVNYPHGNDTNH
+396 
-411 LNNLVDDPVVR
+411 LNNLVDDPNVR
-422 QYLDVLSKAEGT
+422 QYLEVLSKAEGT
-434 AGYANSGY
+434 ASYANSGY

-451 YDVSDHP
+451 YDNSDHP
-458 RQLKNFTQT
+458 RQLKDFTQT

-483 RDSWDDAAK
+483 SSSWDDAAK
-492 SLNLTDFSPRSQDL
+492 ALNLTDFSPRSQDL

-516 QLENVVNGNF
+516 QLENVTNGNF
-526 AEATGGLGSVWA
+526 ADATSGLGGVWA
-538 SLPSSNYD
+538 SLPSSNYA
-546 QPKRSWEDIQGY
+546 QPKRSWEEIQGY
-558 SDRQITPTQSIAA
+558 SDRQTTPMQAVAA
-571 SAPRGDVRLEQHNII
+571 STSRGDVRLEQHNII
-586 HVGTVGGDTESIR
+586 NVGTVGGDSESIR
-599 NGVLQA
+599 DGVLQA

>member
-123 NPTEFANKTGMDSL
+123 NPSEFANKTGMDSL

-290 LVNPVTIGAAAAF
+290 LVNPVTIGAAAAL
-303 TPGNIFTSAE
+303 TPGNIFTSAD
-313 DAKAMSNPEALR
+313 DAKAMSNPEALK
-325 RQNLA
+325 RQNWA
-330 KNKLNLHSS
+330 KNNPDVPYPSDSS
-339 ESKSENSGVNDIDDV
+339 D
-354 TNMVDDSINNQK
+354 
-366 RDLKAPRDPY
+366 
-376 VNETSYL
+376 
-383 NNPVDDSINNQRW
+383 
-396 DLNTVNYPHGNDTNH
+396 
-411 LNNLVDDPVVR
+411 LNNLVDDPNVR
-422 QYLDVLSKAEGT
+422 QYLEVLSKAEGT
-434 AGYANSGY
+434 ASYANSGY

-451 YDVSDHP
+451 YDNSDHP
-458 RQLKNFTQT
+458 RQLKDFTQT

-483 RDSWDDAAK
+483 SSSWDDAAK
-492 SLNLTDFSPRSQDL
+492 ALNLTDFSPRSQDL

-516 QLENVVNGNF
+516 QLENVTNGNF
-526 AEATGGLGSVWA
+526 ADATSGLGGVWA
-538 SLPSSNYD
+538 SLPSSNYA
-546 QPKRSWEDIQGY
+546 QPKRSWEEIQGY
-558 SDRQITPTQSIAA
+558 SDRQTTPMQAVAA
-571 SAPRGDVRLEQHNII
+571 STSRGDVRLEQHNII
-586 HVGTVGGDTESIR
+586 NVGTVGGDSESIR
-599 NGVLQA
+599 DGVLQA

>member
-161 GDNDPFTRLLEGGSK
+161 GDNDPFTRLLEAGSK

-290 LVNPVTIGAAAAF
+290 LVNPVTIGAAAAL
-303 TPGNIFTSAE
+303 TPGNIFTSAD
-313 DAKAMSNPEALR
+313 DAKAMSNPDAIG
-325 RQNLA
+325 RQNWA
-330 KNKLNLHSS
+330 KNNPGVPYPSDSS
-339 ESKSENSGVNDIDDV
+339 D
-354 TNMVDDSINNQK
+354 
-366 RDLKAPRDPY
+366 
-376 VNETSYL
+376 
-383 NNPVDDSINNQRW
+383 
-396 DLNTVNYPHGNDTNH
+396 
-411 LNNLVDDPVVR
+411 LNNLVDDPNVR
-422 QYLDVLSKAEGT
+422 QYLEVLSKAEGT
-434 AGYANSGY
+434 ASYANSGY

-451 YDVSDHP
+451 YDSSDHP
-458 RQLKNFTQT
+458 RQLKDFTQT

-483 RDSWDDAAK
+483 SSSWDDAAK
-492 SLNLTDFSPRSQDL
+492 ALNLTDFSPRSQDL

-516 QLENVVNGNF
+516 QLENVTNGNF
-526 AEATGGLGSVWA
+526 ADATSGLGGVWA
-538 SLPSSNYD
+538 SLPSSNYA
-546 QPKRSWEDIQGY
+546 QPKRSWEEIQGY
-558 SDRQITPTQSIAA
+558 SDRQTTPMQAVTTSAA
-571 SAPRGDVRLEQHNII
+571 RGDVRLEQHNII
-586 HVGTVGGDTESIR
+586 HVGTVGGDSDSIR
-599 NGVLQA
+599 DGVLQA

>member
-37 QLAAAAGTGVGLKA
+37 QLAAAAGTSVGLKA

-261 ALKFVGGMLPGG
+261 AVKFVGGMLPGSS
-273 GKPPAGAAG
+273 KPPAGAGG

-290 LVNPVTIGAAAAF
+290 LVNPVTIGAAAAL
-303 TPGNIFTSAE
+303 TPGNIFTSAD
-313 DAKAMSNPEALR
+313 DAKAMSNPDAIG
-325 RQNLA
+325 RQNWA
-330 KNKLNLHSS
+330 KNNP
-339 ESKSENSGVNDIDDV
+339 GV
-354 TNMVDDSINNQK
+354 
-366 RDLKAPRDPY
+366 PY
-376 VNETSYL
+376 PSDTS
-383 NNPVDDSINNQRW
+383 D
-396 DLNTVNYPHGNDTNH
+396 
-411 LNNLVDDPVVR
+411 LNNLVDDPNVR
-422 QYLDVLSKAEGT
+422 QYLEVLSKAEGT
-434 AGYANSGY
+434 ASYANSGY

-451 YDVSDHP
+451 YDSSDHP
-458 RQLKNFTQT
+458 RQLKDFTQT

-483 RDSWDDAAK
+483 SSSWDDAAK
-492 SLNLTDFSPRSQDL
+492 ALNLTDFSPRSQDL

-516 QLENVVNGNF
+516 QLENVTNGNF
-526 AEATGGLGSVWA
+526 ADATSGLGGGWA
-538 SLPSSNYD
+538 SLPSSNYA
-546 QPKRSWEDIQGY
+546 QPKRSWEEIQGY
-558 SDRQITPTQSIAA
+558 SDRQTTPMQAVAA

-586 HVGTVGGDTESIR
+586 NVGTVGGDSESIR
-599 NGVLQA
+599 DGVLQA

>member
-222 GDLLPIINAL
+222 GDLLPIINAI

-273 GKPPAGAAG
+273 GKPPVGAAG
-282 GRGWLSRL
+282 GHGWLSRL
-290 LVNPVTIGAAAAF
+290 LVNPVTIGAAAAL
-303 TPGNIFTSAE
+303 TPGNIFTSSD
-313 DAKAMSNPEALR
+313 DAKAMSNPEALK
-325 RQNLA
+325 RQNWA
-330 KNKLNLHSS
+330 KNNPGVPYPSDSS
-339 ESKSENSGVNDIDDV
+339 D
-354 TNMVDDSINNQK
+354 
-366 RDLKAPRDPY
+366 
-376 VNETSYL
+376 
-383 NNPVDDSINNQRW
+383 
-396 DLNTVNYPHGNDTNH
+396 
-411 LNNLVDDPVVR
+411 LNNLVDDPNVR
-422 QYLDVLSKAEGT
+422 QYLEVLSKAEGT
-434 AGYANSGY
+434 ASYANSGY
-442 NTMFGGDQF
+442 NTIFGGDQF
-451 YDVSDHP
+451 YDNSDHP
-458 RQLKNFTQT
+458 RQLKEFTQT

-483 RDSWDDAAK
+483 SGSWDDAAQA
-492 SLNLTDFSPRSQDL
+492 LNLTDFSPRSQDL

-516 QLENVVNGNF
+516 QLENVTNGNF
-526 AEATGGLGSVWA
+526 ADATSGLGGVWA
-538 SLPSSNYD
+538 SLPSSNYA
-546 QPKRSWEDIQGY
+546 QPKRSWEEIQGY
-558 SDRQITPTQSIAA
+558 SDRQTTPMQSVAA

-586 HVGTVGGDTESIR
+586 HVGTVGGDSESIR
-599 NGVLQA
+599 DGVLQA

>member
-222 GDLLPIINAL
+222 GDLLPIINAI

-273 GKPPAGAAG
+273 GKPPVGAAG

-290 LVNPVTIGAAAAF
+290 LVNPVTIGTAAAL
-303 TPGNIFTSAE
+303 TPGNIFTSSD
-313 DAKAMSNPEALR
+313 DAKAMSNPEALK
-325 RQNLA
+325 RQNWA
-330 KNKLNLHSS
+330 KNNPGVPYPSDSS
-339 ESKSENSGVNDIDDV
+339 D
-354 TNMVDDSINNQK
+354 
-366 RDLKAPRDPY
+366 
-376 VNETSYL
+376 
-383 NNPVDDSINNQRW
+383 
-396 DLNTVNYPHGNDTNH
+396 
-411 LNNLVDDPVVR
+411 LNNLVDDPNVR
-422 QYLDVLSKAEGT
+422 QYLEVLSKAEGT
-434 AGYANSGY
+434 ASYANSGY
-442 NTMFGGDQF
+442 NTIFGGDQF
-451 YDVSDHP
+451 YDNSDHP
-458 RQLKNFTQT
+458 RQLKEFTQT

-483 RDSWDDAAK
+483 SGSWDDAAQA
-492 SLNLTDFSPRSQDL
+492 LNLTDFSPRSQDL

-516 QLENVVNGNF
+516 QLENVTNGNF
-526 AEATGGLGSVWA
+526 ADATSGLGGVWA
-538 SLPSSNYD
+538 SLPSSNYA
-546 QPKRSWEDIQGY
+546 QPKRSWEEIQGY
-558 SDRQITPTQSIAA
+558 SDRQTTPMQSVAA

-586 HVGTVGGDTESIR
+586 HVGTVGGDSESIR
-599 NGVLQA
+599 DGVLQA

>member
-37 QLAAAAGTGVGLKA
+37 QLAAAAGTSVGLKA

-63 DRLSKITNFTVKQI
+63 DRLSKITNFFFQAE
-77 DGLRYAM
+77 DGIRDAM

-176 GLNASL
+176 GLNGSL

-222 GDLLPIINAL
+222 GDLQPIINAL

-273 GKPPAGAAG
+273 GNPPAGAAG

-290 LVNPVTIGAAAAF
+290 LVNPVTIGAAAAL
-303 TPGNIFTSAE
+303 TPGNIFTSAD
-313 DAKAMSNPEALR
+313 DAKAMSNPEALK
-325 RQNLA
+325 RQNWA
-330 KNKLNLHSS
+330 KNNPGVPYPSDSS
-339 ESKSENSGVNDIDDV
+339 D
-354 TNMVDDSINNQK
+354 
-366 RDLKAPRDPY
+366 
-376 VNETSYL
+376 
-383 NNPVDDSINNQRW
+383 
-396 DLNTVNYPHGNDTNH
+396 
-411 LNNLVDDPVVR
+411 LNNLVDDPNVR
-422 QYLDVLSKAEGT
+422 QYLEVLSKAEGT
-434 AGYANSGY
+434 ASYANSGY

-451 YDVSDHP
+451 YDNSDHP
-458 RQLKNFTQT
+458 RQLKDFTQT

-483 RDSWDDAAK
+483 SSSWDDAAK
-492 SLNLTDFSPRSQDL
+492 ALNLTDFSPRSQDL

-516 QLENVVNGNF
+516 QLENVTNGNF
-526 AEATGGLGSVWA
+526 ADATSGLGGVWA
-538 SLPSSNYD
+538 SLPSSNYA
-546 QPKRSWEDIQGY
+546 QPKRSWEEIQGY
-558 SDRQITPTQSIAA
+558 SDRQTTPMQSVAA

-586 HVGTVGGDTESIR
+586 NVGTVGGDSESIR
-599 NGVLQA
+599 DGVLQA

>member
-192 DPKLIDSAN
+192 DPKLIESAN

-261 ALKFVGGMLPGG
+261 AVKFVGGMLPGG
-273 GKPPAGAAG
+273 GKPPTGAAG

-290 LVNPVTIGAAAAF
+290 LVNPVTIGAAAAL
-303 TPGNIFTSAE
+303 TPGNIFTSTD
-313 DAKAMSNPEALR
+313 DAKAMSNPEALK
-325 RQNLA
+325 RQNWA
-330 KNKLNLHSS
+330 KNNPGVSYPIDSS
-339 ESKSENSGVNDIDDV
+339 D
-354 TNMVDDSINNQK
+354 
-366 RDLKAPRDPY
+366 
-376 VNETSYL
+376 
-383 NNPVDDSINNQRW
+383 
-396 DLNTVNYPHGNDTNH
+396 
-411 LNNLVDDPVVR
+411 LNNLVDDPNVR
-422 QYLDVLSKAEGT
+422 QYLEVLSKAEGT
-434 AGYANSGY
+434 ASYANSGY

-451 YDVSDHP
+451 YDSSDHP

-483 RDSWDDAAK
+483 SGSWDDAAK
-492 SLNLTDFSPRSQDL
+492 ALNLTDFSPRSQDL

-516 QLENVVNGNF
+516 QLENVTNGNF
-526 AEATGGLGSVWA
+526 ADATSGLGGVWA
-538 SLPSSNYD
+538 SLPSSNYA
-546 QPKRSWEDIQGY
+546 QPKRSWEEIQGY
-558 SDRQITPTQSIAA
+558 SDRQTIPMPSVAA

-586 HVGTVGGDTESIR
+586 NVGSVGGDSDSIR
-599 NGVLQA
+599 DGVLQA

>member
-22 QTAND
+22 QKAND

-51 LTADLS
+51 LTSDLS

-137 KYLIDAYGKMDND
+137 RYLIDAYGKMDND

-207 ADLATNFDNLARSMG
+207 ADLATNFDNLSRSMG
-222 GDLLPIINAL
+222 GNLLPIINAL

-247 KAILTAAGLAGTAG
+247 KAILTAAGVAGTAG
-261 ALKFVGGMLPGG
+261 ALKFVGGILPGG
-273 GKPPAGAAG
+273 GKPPVGGSGGLLSKTLGMVGAYVTAASGVEVYDRIQAMREGSQYG
-282 GRGWLSRL
+282 GIQGNSAELSELARL
-290 LVNPVTIGAAAAF
+290 QLVNREKNAR
-303 TPGNIFTSAE
+303 
-313 DAKAMSNPEALR
+313 NP
-325 RQNLA
+325 
-330 KNKLNLHSS
+330 LNS
-339 ESKSENSGVNDIDDV
+339 
-354 TNMVDDSINNQK
+354 
-366 RDLKAPRDPY
+366 
-376 VNETSYL
+376 L
-383 NNPVDDSINNQRW
+383 NNF
-396 DLNTVNYPHGNDTNH
+396 
-411 LNNLVDDPVVR
+411 VDDPNVR
-422 QYLDVLSKAEGT
+422 QYLDMLSKAEGT

-442 NTMFGGDQF
+442 NTMFGGEQF
-451 YDVSDHP
+451 YDASDHP
-458 RQLKNFTQT
+458 RQLKEFTQT

-483 RDSWDDAAK
+483 SDSWDDAVKA
-492 SLNLTDFSPRSQDL
+492 LNLTDFSPRSQDL

-516 QLENVVNGNF
+516 QLENVTNGNF
-526 AEATGGLGSVWA
+526 VDATNGLGGVWA
-538 SLPSSNYD
+538 SLPSSNYA
-546 QPKRSWEDIQGY
+546 QPRRSWEDIRGY
-558 SDRQITPTQSIAA
+558 SDRQTTPTQSIAA
-571 SAPRGDVRLEQHNII
+571 SAPRGDIRLEQHNII
-586 HVGTVGGDTESIR
+586 NVGTVGGDSESIR
-599 NGVLQA
+599 SGVLQA

-617 HTEHY
+617 DTEHY

>member
-261 ALKFVGGMLPGG
+261 ALKFVGGMLPGSS
-273 GKPPAGAAG
+273 KPPAGAGG

-290 LVNPVTIGAAAAF
+290 LVNPVTIGAAAAL
-303 TPGNIFTSAE
+303 TPGNIFTSAD
-313 DAKAMSNPEALR
+313 DAKAMSNPDAIG
-325 RQNLA
+325 RQNWA
-330 KNKLNLHSS
+330 KNNPGVPYPSDSS
-339 ESKSENSGVNDIDDV
+339 D
-354 TNMVDDSINNQK
+354 
-366 RDLKAPRDPY
+366 
-376 VNETSYL
+376 
-383 NNPVDDSINNQRW
+383 
-396 DLNTVNYPHGNDTNH
+396 
-411 LNNLVDDPVVR
+411 LNNLVDDPNVR
-422 QYLDVLSKAEGT
+422 QYLEVLSKAEGT
-434 AGYANSGY
+434 ASYANSGY

-451 YDVSDHP
+451 YDSSDHP
-458 RQLKNFTQT
+458 RQLKDFTQT

-483 RDSWDDAAK
+483 SSSWDDAAK
-492 SLNLTDFSPRSQDL
+492 ALNLTDFSPRSQDL

-516 QLENVVNGNF
+516 QLENVTNGNF
-526 AEATGGLGSVWA
+526 ADATNGLGGVWA
-538 SLPSSNYD
+538 SLPSSNYA
-546 QPKRSWEDIQGY
+546 QPKCSWEEIQGY
-558 SDRQITPTQSIAA
+558 SDRQTTPMQSVAA
-571 SAPRGDVRLEQHNII
+571 SATRGDVRLEQHNII
-586 HVGTVGGDTESIR
+586 NVGTVGGDSESIR
-599 NGVLQA
+599 DGVLQA

>member
-37 QLAAAAGTGVGLKA
+37 QLAAAAGTSVGLKA

-63 DRLSKITNFTVKQI
+63 DRLSKITKFTVKQI

-176 GLNASL
+176 GLNGSL

-222 GDLLPIINAL
+222 GDLQPIINAL

-273 GKPPAGAAG
+273 GNPPAGAAG

-290 LVNPVTIGAAAAF
+290 LVNPVTIGAAAAL
-303 TPGNIFTSAE
+303 TPGNIFTSAD
-313 DAKAMSNPEALR
+313 DAKAMSNPEALK
-325 RQNLA
+325 RQNWA
-330 KNKLNLHSS
+330 KNNPGVPYPSDSS
-339 ESKSENSGVNDIDDV
+339 D
-354 TNMVDDSINNQK
+354 
-366 RDLKAPRDPY
+366 
-376 VNETSYL
+376 
-383 NNPVDDSINNQRW
+383 
-396 DLNTVNYPHGNDTNH
+396 
-411 LNNLVDDPVVR
+411 LNNLVDDPNVR
-422 QYLDVLSKAEGT
+422 QYLEVLSKAEGT
-434 AGYANSGY
+434 ASYANSGY

-451 YDVSDHP
+451 YDNSDHP
-458 RQLKNFTQT
+458 RQLKDFTQT

-483 RDSWDDAAK
+483 SSSWDDAAK
-492 SLNLTDFSPRSQDL
+492 ALNLTDFSPRSQDL

-516 QLENVVNGNF
+516 QLENVTNGNF
-526 AEATGGLGSVWA
+526 ADATSGLGGVWA
-538 SLPSSNYD
+538 SLPSSNYA
-546 QPKRSWEDIQGY
+546 QPKRSWEEIQGY
-558 SDRQITPTQSIAA
+558 SDRQTTPMQSVAA

-586 HVGTVGGDTESIR
+586 NVGTVGGDSESIR
-599 NGVLQA
+599 DGVLQA

>member
-261 ALKFVGGMLPGG
+261 ALKFVGGMLPGSS
-273 GKPPAGAAG
+273 KPPAGAGG

-290 LVNPVTIGAAAAF
+290 LVNPVTIGAAAAL
-303 TPGNIFTSAE
+303 TPGNIFTSAD
-313 DAKAMSNPEALR
+313 DAKAMSNPDAIG
-325 RQNLA
+325 RQNWA
-330 KNKLNLHSS
+330 KNNPGVPYPSDSS
-339 ESKSENSGVNDIDDV
+339 D
-354 TNMVDDSINNQK
+354 
-366 RDLKAPRDPY
+366 
-376 VNETSYL
+376 
-383 NNPVDDSINNQRW
+383 
-396 DLNTVNYPHGNDTNH
+396 
-411 LNNLVDDPVVR
+411 LNNLVDDPNVR
-422 QYLDVLSKAEGT
+422 QYLEVLSKAEGT
-434 AGYANSGY
+434 ASYANSGY

-451 YDVSDHP
+451 YDSSDHP
-458 RQLKNFTQT
+458 RQLKDFTQT

-483 RDSWDDAAK
+483 SSSWDDAAK
-492 SLNLTDFSPRSQDL
+492 ALNLTDFSPRSQDL

-516 QLENVVNGNF
+516 QLENVTNGNF
-526 AEATGGLGSVWA
+526 ADATSGLGGVWA
-538 SLPSSNYD
+538 SLPSSNYA
-546 QPKRSWEDIQGY
+546 QPKRSWEEIQGY
-558 SDRQITPTQSIAA
+558 SDRQTTPMQSVAA

-586 HVGTVGGDTESIR
+586 HVGTVGGDSESIR
-599 NGVLQA
+599 DGVLQA

>member
-222 GDLLPIINAL
+222 GDLLPIINAI

-273 GKPPAGAAG
+273 GKPPVGAAG

-290 LVNPVTIGAAAAF
+290 LVNPVTIGAAAAL
-303 TPGNIFTSAE
+303 TPGNIFTSSD
-313 DAKAMSNPEALR
+313 DAKAMSNPEALK
-325 RQNLA
+325 RQNWA
-330 KNKLNLHSS
+330 KNNPGVPYPSDSS
-339 ESKSENSGVNDIDDV
+339 D
-354 TNMVDDSINNQK
+354 
-366 RDLKAPRDPY
+366 
-376 VNETSYL
+376 
-383 NNPVDDSINNQRW
+383 
-396 DLNTVNYPHGNDTNH
+396 
-411 LNNLVDDPVVR
+411 LNNLVDDPNVR
-422 QYLDVLSKAEGT
+422 QYLEVLSKAEGT
-434 AGYANSGY
+434 ASYANSGY
-442 NTMFGGDQF
+442 NTIFGGDQF
-451 YDVSDHP
+451 YDNSDHP
-458 RQLKNFTQT
+458 RQLKEFTQT

-483 RDSWDDAAK
+483 SGSWDDAAQA
-492 SLNLTDFSPRSQDL
+492 LNLTDFSPRSQDL

-516 QLENVVNGNF
+516 QLENVTNGNF
-526 AEATGGLGSVWA
+526 ADATSGLGGVWA
-538 SLPSSNYD
+538 SLPSSNYA
-546 QPKRSWEDIQGY
+546 QPKRSWEEIQGY
-558 SDRQITPTQSIAA
+558 SDRQTTPMQSVAA

-586 HVGTVGGDTESIR
+586 HVGTVGGDSESIR
-599 NGVLQA
+599 DGVLQA

>member
-290 LVNPVTIGAAAAF
+290 LVNPVTIGAAAAL
-303 TPGNIFTSAE
+303 TPGNIFTSAD
-313 DAKAMSNPEALR
+313 DAKAMSNPEALK
-325 RQNLA
+325 RQNWA
-330 KNKLNLHSS
+330 KNNPGVPYPSDSS
-339 ESKSENSGVNDIDDV
+339 D
-354 TNMVDDSINNQK
+354 
-366 RDLKAPRDPY
+366 
-376 VNETSYL
+376 
-383 NNPVDDSINNQRW
+383 
-396 DLNTVNYPHGNDTNH
+396 
-411 LNNLVDDPVVR
+411 LNNLVDDPNVR
-422 QYLDVLSKAEGT
+422 QYLEVLSKAEGT
-434 AGYANSGY
+434 ASYANSGY

-451 YDVSDHP
+451 YDNSDHP
-458 RQLKNFTQT
+458 RQLKDFTQT

-483 RDSWDDAAK
+483 SSSWDDAAQA
-492 SLNLTDFSPRSQDL
+492 LNLTDFSPRSQDL

-516 QLENVVNGNF
+516 QLENVTNGNF
-526 AEATGGLGSVWA
+526 ADATSGLGGVWA
-538 SLPSSNYD
+538 SLPSSNYA
-546 QPKRSWEDIQGY
+546 QPKRSWEEIQGY
-558 SDRQITPTQSIAA
+558 SDRQTTPMQSVAA

-586 HVGTVGGDTESIR
+586 NVGTVGGDSESIR
-599 NGVLQA
+599 DGVLQA

>member
-161 GDNDPFTRLLEGGSK
+161 GDNDPFTRLLEGGGK

-182 KNFEELYKPL
+182 KNFAELYKPL

-261 ALKFVGGMLPGG
+261 ALKFVGGMLPGSS
-273 GKPPAGAAG
+273 KPPAGAAG

-290 LVNPVTIGAAAAF
+290 LVNPVTIGAAAAL
-303 TPGNIFTSAE
+303 TPGNIFTSAD
-313 DAKAMSNPEALR
+313 DAKAMSNPDAIG
-325 RQNLA
+325 RQNWA
-330 KNKLNLHSS
+330 KNNPGVPYPSDSS
-339 ESKSENSGVNDIDDV
+339 D
-354 TNMVDDSINNQK
+354 
-366 RDLKAPRDPY
+366 
-376 VNETSYL
+376 
-383 NNPVDDSINNQRW
+383 
-396 DLNTVNYPHGNDTNH
+396 
-411 LNNLVDDPVVR
+411 LNNLVDDPNVR

-434 AGYANSGY
+434 ASYANSGY

-451 YDVSDHP
+451 YDSSDHP
-458 RQLKNFTQT
+458 RQLKDFTQT
-467 DGTKNK
+467 DGTTNK

-483 RDSWDDAAK
+483 SSSWDDAAK
-492 SLNLTDFSPRSQDL
+492 ALNLTDFSPRSQDL

-516 QLENVVNGNF
+516 QLENVTNGNF
-526 AEATGGLGSVWA
+526 ADATNGLGGVWA
-538 SLPSSNYD
+538 SLPSSNYA
-546 QPKRSWEDIQGY
+546 QPKRSWEEIQGY
-558 SDRQITPTQSIAA
+558 SDRQTTPMQSVAA

-586 HVGTVGGDTESIR
+586 NVGTVGGDSESIR
-599 NGVLQA
+599 DGVLQA

>member
-123 NPTEFANKTGMDSL
+123 NPTEFANKTGMNSL

-182 KNFEELYKPL
+182 KNFDELYKPL

-261 ALKFVGGMLPGG
+261 ALKFVGGILPGG
-273 GKPPAGAAG
+273 GKPSVGAG

-290 LVNPVTIGAAAAF
+290 LVNPVTIGATAAL

-313 DAKAMSNPEALR
+313 DAKAMSNPEVIG
-325 RQNLA
+325 RQNWA
-330 KNKLNLHSS
+330 KNNP
-339 ESKSENSGVNDIDDV
+339 GV
-354 TNMVDDSINNQK
+354 
-366 RDLKAPRDPY
+366 PY
-376 VNETSYL
+376 
-383 NNPVDDSINNQRW
+383 P
-396 DLNTVNYPHGNDTNH
+396 NDTRD
-411 LNNLVDDPVVR
+411 LNNLVDDPNVR

-451 YDVSDHP
+451 YDSSDHP
-458 RQLKNFTQT
+458 RQLKEFTQT
-467 DGTKNK
+467 DGAKNK

-483 RDSWDDAAK
+483 SDSWDDAAK
-492 SLNLTDFSPRSQDL
+492 ALNLTDFSPRSQDL

-516 QLENVVNGNF
+516 QLENVASGNF
-526 AEATGGLGSVWA
+526 ADATGGLGGVWA
-538 SLPSSNYD
+538 SLPSSNYA

-558 SDRQITPTQSIAA
+558 SDRQMTPTQSVTA
-571 SAPRGDVRLEQHNII
+571 SMSRGDVRLEQHNII
-586 HVGTVGGDTESIR
+586 HVGTVGGDSESIR

>member
-273 GKPPAGAAG
+273 GKPPAGAVG

-290 LVNPVTIGAAAAF
+290 LVNPVTIGAAAAL
-303 TPGNIFTSAE
+303 TPGNIFTSAD
-313 DAKAMSNPEALR
+313 DAKAMSNPDAIG
-325 RQNLA
+325 RQNWA
-330 KNKLNLHSS
+330 KNNPGVPYPSDSS
-339 ESKSENSGVNDIDDV
+339 D
-354 TNMVDDSINNQK
+354 
-366 RDLKAPRDPY
+366 
-376 VNETSYL
+376 
-383 NNPVDDSINNQRW
+383 
-396 DLNTVNYPHGNDTNH
+396 
-411 LNNLVDDPVVR
+411 LNNLVDDPNVR
-422 QYLDVLSKAEGT
+422 QYLEVLSKAEGT
-434 AGYANSGY
+434 ASYANSGY

-451 YDVSDHP
+451 YDNSDHP
-458 RQLKNFTQT
+458 RQLKDFTQT

-483 RDSWDDAAK
+483 SSSWDDAAK
-492 SLNLTDFSPRSQDL
+492 ALNLTDFSPRSQDL

-516 QLENVVNGNF
+516 QLENVTNGNF
-526 AEATGGLGSVWA
+526 ADATSGLGGVWA
-538 SLPSSNYD
+538 SLPSSNYA
-546 QPKRSWEDIQGY
+546 QPKRSWEEIQGY
-558 SDRQITPTQSIAA
+558 SDRQTTPMQAVAA
-571 SAPRGDVRLEQHNII
+571 STSRGDVRLEQHNII
-586 HVGTVGGDTESIR
+586 NVGTVGGDSESIR
-599 NGVLQA
+599 DGVLQA

>member
-222 GDLLPIINAL
+222 GDLLPIINAI

-273 GKPPAGAAG
+273 GKPPVGAAG

-290 LVNPVTIGAAAAF
+290 LVNPVTIGAAAAL
-303 TPGNIFTSAE
+303 TPGNIFTSSD
-313 DAKAMSNPEALR
+313 DAKAMSNPEALK
-325 RQNLA
+325 RQNWA
-330 KNKLNLHSS
+330 KNNPGVPYPSDSS
-339 ESKSENSGVNDIDDV
+339 D
-354 TNMVDDSINNQK
+354 
-366 RDLKAPRDPY
+366 
-376 VNETSYL
+376 
-383 NNPVDDSINNQRW
+383 
-396 DLNTVNYPHGNDTNH
+396 
-411 LNNLVDDPVVR
+411 LNNLVDDPNVR
-422 QYLDVLSKAEGT
+422 QYLEVLSKAEGT
-434 AGYANSGY
+434 ASYANSGY
-442 NTMFGGDQF
+442 NTIFGGDQF
-451 YDVSDHP
+451 YDNSDHP
-458 RQLKNFTQT
+458 RQLKEFTQT

-483 RDSWDDAAK
+483 SGSWDDAAQA
-492 SLNLTDFSPRSQDL
+492 LNLTDFSPRSQDL

-516 QLENVVNGNF
+516 QLENVTNGNF
-526 AEATGGLGSVWA
+526 ADATSGLGGVWA
-538 SLPSSNYD
+538 SLPSSNYA
-546 QPKRSWEDIQGY
+546 QPKRSWEEIQGY
-558 SDRQITPTQSIAA
+558 SDRQTTPMQSVAA

-586 HVGTVGGDTESIR
+586 HVGTVGGDSESIR
-599 NGVLQA
+599 DGVLQA
-605 TTQLAQQARDMM
+605 TTQLAQQAHDMM

>member
-290 LVNPVTIGAAAAF
+290 LVNPVTIGAAAAL
-303 TPGNIFTSAE
+303 TPGNIFTSAD
-313 DAKAMSNPEALR
+313 DAKAMSNPDAIG
-325 RQNLA
+325 RQNWA
-330 KNKLNLHSS
+330 KNNPGVPYPSDSS
-339 ESKSENSGVNDIDDV
+339 D
-354 TNMVDDSINNQK
+354 
-366 RDLKAPRDPY
+366 
-376 VNETSYL
+376 
-383 NNPVDDSINNQRW
+383 
-396 DLNTVNYPHGNDTNH
+396 
-411 LNNLVDDPVVR
+411 LNNLVDDPNVR
-422 QYLDVLSKAEGT
+422 QYLDVLSNAEGT
-434 AGYANSGY
+434 ASYANSGY

-451 YDVSDHP
+451 YDNSDHP
-458 RQLKNFTQT
+458 RQLKDFTQT

-483 RDSWDDAAK
+483 SSSWDDAVKA
-492 SLNLTDFSPRSQDL
+492 LNLTDFSPRSQDL

-516 QLENVVNGNF
+516 QLENVASGNF
-526 AEATGGLGSVWA
+526 ADATGGLGGVWA
-538 SLPSSNYD
+538 SLPSSNYA
-546 QPKRSWEDIQGY
+546 QPKRSWEEIQGY
-558 SDRQITPTQSIAA
+558 SDRQTTPTQSVTA
-571 SAPRGDVRLEQHNII
+571 STSRGDVRLEQHNII
-586 HVGTVGGDTESIR
+586 HVGTVGGDSESIR
-599 NGVLQA
+599 DGVLQA
-605 TTQLAQQARDMM
+605 TMQLAQQARDMM